1 MGNVGGFQEFMA
13 KRQIRV
19 FLEKE
24 DIQTLQDAANKNL
37 KSLSET
43 CRNIIREKI
52 ISGAVDELST
62 RLMIE
67 KRIEFMISNF
77 EERLKE
83 ISRNY
88 IKVPAQIPTDLLIKT
103 TLYGRASWE
112 VLKKGLTQ
120 EEKETIYRRSL
131 ASVKEAERTELET
144 EKKFKPKIE
153 LGRKT

>member
-1 MGNVGGFQEFMA
+1 MA